1 MQQILGSHKIRFSLV
16 DVAQSEAAR
25 QYAKKCNNNGRSD
38 GRIKEFPQIYV
49 GGEYRGQF
57 EDLTQAI
64 DDNQLD
70 ELLHAAEE
78 RHFTAEERAAIQK
91 AEMNEEM
98 RTVPQMP
105 AVLPQLR
112 PTKSTTKPVKTLKDY
127 DEDEELLMALE
138 KELSEGKV
146 NLDDL

>member
-1 MQQILGSHKIRFSLV
+1 M

-57 EDLTQAI
+57 ADLMQAI
-64 DDNQLD
+64 DDDQLD
-70 ELLHAAEE
+70 VLLHAAEE
-78 RHFTAEERAAIQK
+78 RNFTAEERAAIKK
-91 AEMNEEM
+91 AEMDEELAAPM
-98 RTVPQMP
+98 RAMP
-105 AVLPQLR
+105 AVPALPQLR
-112 PTKSTTKPVKTLKDY
+112 PTRSTNKPVKTLKDY
-127 DEDEELLMALE
+127 DEDEELLKALE
-138 KELSEGKV
+138 QELSEGKI